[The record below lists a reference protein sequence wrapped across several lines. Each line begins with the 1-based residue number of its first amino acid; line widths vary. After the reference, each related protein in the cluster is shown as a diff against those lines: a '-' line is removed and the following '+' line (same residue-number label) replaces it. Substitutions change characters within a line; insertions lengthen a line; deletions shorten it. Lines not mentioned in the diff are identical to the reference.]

1 MTETKITTTHM
12 KQTSLETLSTSY
24 KSLKEIHQTLVNVMC
39 EEEEEYDK
47 LSKGDREGEPGD
59 TLGFEID
66 AFDNIDYLLDQAI
79 TFIEENLGDRLGL
92 ESTEF

>member
-1 MTETKITTTHM
+1 M
-12 KQTSLETLSTSY
+12 KQTSLETLSASY

-39 EEEEEYDK
+39 EEEKEYDK
-47 LSKGDREGEPGD
+47 LSKSDRQGEPGEI
-59 TLGFEID
+59 LGFEID

-92 ESTEF
+92 ESSES